1 MAKEMSPE
9 KGFENKQLTEL
20 GIKID
25 FRLLDPALIKTTR
38 RGLLKIIGAGTLALL
53 FSRKDEPTEL
63 TKSEEL
69 TKNIIETT
77 QYSRITPLE
86 QKPIFEP
93 TLTPEST
100 PEKIPTLEPTPSP
113 TPEPTPTPTPTPE
126 PTPTPAPEQIFV
138 SKPPP
143 TPEIKKLK
151 TQIIYR
157 GQPGTKKVAFTID
170 DTSDFDL
177 LKYLLDLATNK
188 NIKMVWF
195 LIGSTVDPHEA
206 NLIKEALNTGLI
218 RIGNHSL
225 SHNIAQFSNLE
236 LSYLKEEIEGWLGR
250 MRSFNIPEEELLR
263 YFRPPGGAGGYN
275 GGDVN
280 LLELLSEI
288 GYQYLCM
295 WDVEFIYNIR
305 TRYGGNYTLEN
316 VLDILQ
322 KNIYGTEGGNLVL
335 FHFNSVDLS
344 ALKIITD
351 QLLKDNYQFVFPEE
365 LLV

>member
-1 MAKEMSPE
+1 MAKEISPE
-9 KGFENKQLTEL
+9 KRFEDKQLKEL

-38 RGLLKIIGAGTLALL
+38 RGLLKIIGAGALALF

-63 TKSEEL
+63 TKPEES

-100 PEKIPTLEPTPSP
+100 PETIPTPEPTPS
-113 TPEPTPTPTPTPE
+113 PEPTPTPTPTPE
-126 PTPTPAPEQIFV
+126 PTPTPASEQISV
-138 SKPPP
+138 SKPPM
-143 TPEIKKLK
+143 PEIKKLK

-157 GQPGTKKVAFTID
+157 GRPGTKKVAFTID
-170 DTSDFDL
+170 DTSNFDL

-195 LIGSTVDPHEA
+195 LIGRTVDPDEA
-206 NLIKEALNTGLI
+206 DLIKEALNTGLI

-225 SHNIAQFSNLE
+225 SHNIARFSNLE
-236 LSYLKEEIEGWLGR
+236 LGYLREEIEGWIAK
-250 MRSFNIPEEELLR
+250 MRSFDIDEEELLR

-275 GGDVN
+275 GGDAD

-335 FHFNSVDLS
+335 FHFNPVDLS

-351 QLLKDNYQFVFPEE
+351 KLLKDNYQFVFPEE
-365 LLV
+365 LIV

>member
-1 MAKEMSPE
+1 MVKEIPQE
-9 KGFENKQLTEL
+9 KRFEDKKLKEI
-20 GIKID
+20 GIEID
-25 FRLLDPALIKTTR
+25 PRLLDPTLVKTTR
-38 RGLLKIIGAGTLALL
+38 RGFLKIIGASALAFL
-53 FSRKDEPTEL
+53 FSRKDKSVEL
-63 TKSEEL
+63 TRPEEL

-86 QKPIFEP
+86 QKPISEP

-100 PEKIPTLEPTPSP
+100 PETIPTPEPTPTP

-126 PTPTPAPEQIFV
+126 PTPTPAPEQILV
-138 SKPPP
+138 SKPP

-195 LIGSTVDPHEA
+195 LIGGTVDPHEA

-236 LSYLKEEIEGWLGR
+236 LGYLREEIEGWLGR
-250 MRSFNIPEEELLR
+250 MRSFNIPEKELLR

-275 GGDVN
+275 GGDAN

-335 FHFNSVDLS
+335 FHFNPVDLS

-351 QLLKDNYQFVFPEE
+351 QLLKDGYHFVFPEE